1 MIELWAFNFSMY
13 PEIVRWA
20 LDYKGLPYTPHLLLP
35 GPHVM
40 QLLPRYGQRTV
51 PVLKDGDRIL
61 KQTLPMLEYLEQRY
75 PQHPLL
81 PESPPDREAAWA
93 IARRF
98 ADKEGPWVRLAAFHD
113 LLPHAAYMA
122 RLLSQPYPAWAR
134 VAYAASFPVLVRP
147 AMRAT
152 MGITA
157 PRAQHGV
164 DITRAALDFVAE
176 QTRERDYL
184 VGNRFSLADLVAASV
199 LFPTDFA
206 PQYPAPLPQPYPAG
220 LRRWLKRWQGHPG
233 TAWVHRMYG
242 LHRHRTHAS

>member
-20 LDYKGLPYTPHLLLP
+20 LEHKGLDYSTHTLLP

-51 PVLKDGDRIL
+51 PVMKDGDQL
-61 KQTLPMLEYLEQRY
+61 FKQTLPMLEYLESQY

-81 PESPPDREAAWA
+81 PESPQQREQAWA

-98 ADKEGPWVRLAAFHD
+98 ADKDGPWVRLAAFHD
-113 LLPHAAYMA
+113 LLPHASYMA
-122 RLLSQPYPAWAR
+122 RLWSQPFPTWAR
-134 VAYAASFPVLVRP
+134 VAYVASFPVLVRP

-157 PRAQHGV
+157 ARAQHGV
-164 DITRAALDFVAE
+164 DITRAALDFIAE
-176 QTRERDYL
+176 QTRDRDYL
-184 VGNRFSLADLVAASV
+184 VGERFSIADLVAASV
-199 LFPTDFA
+199 LFLTDFA
-206 PQYPAPLPQPYPAG
+206 PEYPVTPPQPYPAG
-220 LRRWLKRWQGHPG
+220 LRRWLKRWDSHPG

-242 LHRHRTHAS
+242 LHRNRAAV